1 MKLGY
6 SIIAS
11 NLLEL
16 KDDISKLNF
25 VDFLHVD
32 IMDGNFVKNI
42 SVGHSIIEDIKKYYL
57 NIFIDVHLMTQ
68 DPTLNLDKLKDV
80 KRIFIHIESIKKD
93 NFKIEE
99 IISFSKKNNIEL
111 GLAISPKTN
120 ISDLFTYLT
129 EIKNVMIMSVEP
141 GKCGQKFIPKSI
153 ERIDV
158 IKARF
163 PDVKIQV
170 DGGINSSNIKLLY
183 NHNVDSIII
192 GSALKKESIEINKI
206 INELFY
212 SKMTSNV
219 L

>member
-1 MKLGY
+1 MNLKE
-6 SIIAS
+6 SIKKRLPQA
-11 NLLEL
+11 LLEEIFFWRSFDKNRLRKL
-16 KDDISKLNF
+16 KDIHTGQRAFVLGNGPSLN
-25 VDFLHVD
+25 
-32 IMDGNFVKNI
+32 KC
-42 SVGHSIIEDIKKYYL
+42 
-57 NIFIDVHLMTQ
+57 
-68 DPTLNLDKLKDV
+68 NLDKLKDV